1 MSSSPKTGKKQKKP
15 KGPKLDFS
23 KGQHSPTSSPS
34 TTPPRNLSDKATL
47 TVDGKEFEC
56 NAEDLKEIKELGHG
70 AYGYVYKMLHEPTG
84 NIMAVKRIRANVN
97 SKEQKR
103 LLMDLD
109 VSMRV
114 TDCPYTVH
122 FYGALFREGDVWIC
136 MELMTA
142 SLDKLYKK
150 VYAKPD
156 RRVPEEVLRQI
167 AFAMIHA
174 LNYLHSKLKVIHRD
188 VKPSNILV
196 DDKGSFKL
204 CDFGISGQ
212 LVDSLAKTV
221 DAGCK
226 PYMAPE
232 RINPARDMKGYDIRS
247 DIWSL
252 GITMIELGTGKFPYT
267 QWKTPFEQLKQVV
280 HEPSP
285 TLPEEGPFSDEFRD
299 FVVQCLKKDYQE
311 RPNYVLLLEHEF
323 IKENGTSS
331 SFDTKAWVTPILQEL
346 EQPS

>member
-1 MSSSPKTGKKQKKP
+1 MSGSPKTGKKQKKP
-15 KGPKLDFS
+15 KGPPKFDFS
-23 KGQHSPTSSPS
+23 KGHSSPTQPP

-47 TVDGKEFEC
+47 TIDGKEFEC
-56 NAEDLKEIKELGHG
+56 NAEDLKEINELGHG
-70 AYGYVYKMLHEPTG
+70 QYGFVYKMIHEPTG

-97 SKEQKR
+97 STEQKR

-114 TDCPYTVH
+114 SDCPHTVH

-136 MELMTA
+136 MELMKA
-142 SLDKLYKK
+142 SLDKLYRK
-150 VYAKPD
+150 VYATPG
-156 RRVPEEVLRQI
+156 RRVPEEVLKEI
-167 AFAMIHA
+167 AFAMVNA
-174 LNYLHSKLKVIHRD
+174 LNYLHSKLHVIHRD

-196 DDKGSFKL
+196 DEKGNFKL

-252 GITMIELGTGKFPYT
+252 GITMIELATGKFPYT

-285 TLPEEGPFSDEFRD
+285 TLPDGPYSDEFRD
-299 FVVQCLKKDYQE
+299 FVVQCLKKDYKE
-311 RPNYVLLLEHEF
+311 RPNYVSLLDHEF
-323 IKENGTSS
+323 IKGNSTES
-331 SFDTKAWVTPILQEL
+331 SFNTKAWITPILQEM
-346 EQPS
+346 ERPS